1 MRMNQFTVTA
11 DEYVT
16 YDFRW
21 PDRRVVAQLEVL
33 SGTPAG
39 FGSLR
44 LVIEG
49 HAADGEPYLEIVST
63 APLAAL
69 GRVETVVLPRDED
82 PGAFRPPLARCRL
95 VRDGHLAGRI
105 PRFEL
110 NLYGL

>member
-1 MRMNQFTVTA
+1 MRMNQFSVTA

-49 HAADGEPYLEIVST
+49 HAAEGELYDEIASS
-63 APLAAL
+63 APLTGL
-69 GRVETVVLPRDED
+69 GRVQIVVPPCGE
-82 PGAFRPPLARCRL
+82 GPPLARCRL
-95 VRDGHLAGRI
+95 VREEHLPGRI

-110 NLYGL
+110 NLFGL